1 MHIKFIWIF
10 KFICSPFLLDL
21 RLFSDITFLLSR
33 THPSQI
39 PLRLSRWYSFDLSE
53 NVFSSLLFLGDR
65 FARHSILVWLLHSLR
80 TLKKIFY
87 CVLTAF
93 ISDNSALRLTVF
105 PVKVMWLLWLT
116 LRLLFCLWCCVV
128 SLFCVYEAGYLRI
141 TVDIQ

>member
-1 MHIKFIWIF
+1 MDFQIYLFTFFIR
-10 KFICSPFLLDL
+10 SQT
-21 RLFSDITFLLSR
+21 FSDITFLLSR

-39 PLRLSRWYSFDLSE
+39 PLRFSRWYSFDLSE

-65 FARHSILVWLLHSLR
+65 FARHSISVWLLHSLR

-87 CVLTAF
+87 CVLTPF

-116 LRLLFCLWCCVV
+116 LRFVFCLWCCVV